1 MKSISILLA
10 SLIATGAFASADEDV
25 GTCMAYMVKT
35 ARGEEALQAAMN
47 MAASSAVAL
56 QYAKI
61 AMRKPLDLSEGDAC
75 RRIGIYPSKWKVGK
89 LN

>member
-1 MKSISILLA
+1 MKSIAILSLA
-10 SLIATGAFASADEDV
+10 LISASAFASADEDV

-35 ARGEEALQAAMN
+35 ARGEAALQAAMN
-47 MAASSAVAL
+47 MAANGAVAL

-61 AMRKPLDLSEGDAC
+61 SMRKPLELSEGDAC